1 MSGLGFGL
9 GVGEGCQGAESTLEK
24 VDGPSCRGSPAIMT
38 AVCGPASEMGS
49 SASASISC
57 AASST
62 MMCVKW
68 PLGTPAL
75 TSCAAERVV
84 LTTTTMRSSALAS
97 GRA

>member
-1 MSGLGFGL
+1 
-9 GVGEGCQGAESTLEK
+9 
-24 VDGPSCRGSPAIMT
+24 
-38 AVCGPASEMGS
+38 
-49 SASASISC
+49 
-57 AASST
+57 

>member
-1 MSGLGFGL
+1 M
-9 GVGEGCQGAESTLEK
+9 GVGETCPGAECTLEK
-24 VDGPSCRGSPAIMT
+24 VTGPSCCGSPAMMT
-38 AVCGPASEMGS
+38 AVLGPASEMGS
-49 SASASISC
+49 SASASMSC

-62 MMCVKW
+62 MMCEKW

-97 GRA
+97 GSA